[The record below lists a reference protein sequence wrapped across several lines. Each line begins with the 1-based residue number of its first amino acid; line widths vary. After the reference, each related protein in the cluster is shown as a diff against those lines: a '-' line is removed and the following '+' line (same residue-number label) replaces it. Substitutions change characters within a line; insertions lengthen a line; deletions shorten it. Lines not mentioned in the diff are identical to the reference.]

1 MIRVRHV
8 YKSYDRPVLDDVS
21 LTVPSG
27 ALLGLVGPGA
37 SGKSVLLKLLAGLVE
52 VDDGEIS
59 FDSEVL
65 RYDDATLR
73 WWQQRIGMVF
83 QNNALF
89 DFLSVGENVAF
100 PLAGMGYDPREVSD
114 KASMQLHDVGLRG
127 FGSRPV
133 AGLSGGQKKR
143 VAVARAT
150 ITDAPFLLL
159 DEPAAG
165 LDPVTSQ
172 KIFDL
177 LRNEQRMRGATCV
190 IVSSDIDRLRRV
202 SDRIAMLYAGQ
213 LVFEGSAAEADSTSN
228 PLVRQF
234 LDGAV
239 EGPLA

>member
-1 MIRVRHV
+1 MIRLRHD
-8 YKSYDRPVLDDVS
+8 YKAYDKPVLDDVS

-100 PLAGMGYDPREVSD
+100 PLTGMGYDPREVAD
-114 KASMQLHDVGLRG
+114 KASMQLTDVGLRG
-127 FGSRPV
+127 FGPRPV

-150 ITDAPFLLL
+150 ITDAPYLLL

-177 LRNEQRMRGATCV
+177 LRHEKRMRGATCI

-202 SDRIAMLYAGQ
+202 SDRIAMLYGGE
-213 LVFEGSAAEADSTSN
+213 LVFEGSTAEADITSN

-239 EGPLA
+239 EGPMA